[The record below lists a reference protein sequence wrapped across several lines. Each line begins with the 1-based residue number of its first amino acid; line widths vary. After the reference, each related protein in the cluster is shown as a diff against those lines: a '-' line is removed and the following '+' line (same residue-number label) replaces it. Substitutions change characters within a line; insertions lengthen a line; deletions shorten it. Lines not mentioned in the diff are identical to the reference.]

1 VSIGWKEEVAM
12 DFNLLRSSLEQERT
26 RLIQKLDQMKTRDYS
41 TNESQGS
48 WFGERDEQSTEA
60 NELRS
65 HLSSEKNLREEL
77 AKVEHVLHKL
87 DEGTYGLCD
96 DCGQTIDPDRLQA
109 LPHANLCLNCK
120 TLRER
125 RS

>member
-1 VSIGWKEEVAM
+1 M

-41 TNESQGS
+41 TNESKGS

-120 TLRER
+120 NLRER
-125 RS
+125 PR